1 MGFFKSMRDLQKQG
15 EEINKNRDV
24 GAQMKDAQARMAEAN
39 QMMAEQTAAAN
50 AATSGADATAT
61 IAAVRQSGGMVNFQP
76 LIELDLTI
84 MPEGLP
90 PYPVTVKQAVPQV
103 QLAQVKPGASV
114 HVKVDP
120 DNPSAVWID
129 WARVS

>member
-1 MGFFKSMRDLQKQG
+1 MGVFKSMRDLQKQAD
-15 EEINKNRDV
+15 EIGNNQDV

-39 QMMAEQTAAAN
+39 QMMAAQTAAAN
-50 AATSGADATAT
+50 AATSGVDATAT
-61 IAAVRQSGGMVNFQP
+61 IAAVRETGGMVNFQP

-90 PYPVTVKQAVPQV
+90 PYPVTVKEAVPQV

-114 HVKVDP
+114 HVKVDS

-129 WARVS
+129 WTRVS